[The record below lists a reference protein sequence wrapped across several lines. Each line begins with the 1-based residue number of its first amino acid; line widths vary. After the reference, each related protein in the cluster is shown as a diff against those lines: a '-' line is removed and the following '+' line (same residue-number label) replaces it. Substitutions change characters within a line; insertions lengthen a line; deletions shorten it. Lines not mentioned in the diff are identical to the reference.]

1 MKTIHRRNRRKT
13 KKGGN
18 KELIAVQKDGMA
30 LQHVNKTYEI
40 VLEAVKQNGNAL
52 QFAPEELKD
61 NDVIVQHATQTPHA
75 LKYVSPR
82 LKNDPTLVGR
92 LVLQSPYVL
101 EYASP
106 ALKDNKEIVTQALQ
120 TAGNALLY
128 ASPRLQEDE
137 DLLLLSIQKPMGT
150 LLRAPKH
157 LKDDKVFMMKCIKVS
172 PHALE
177 FASPRLKKDKELVM
191 SAVSIQGATLQYAS
205 DELRY
210 DPDVIDAAIA
220 QDPASIHFAIEI
232 PHKPQ
237 LTRQHSIGYTNQG
250 DEPVCGYHAFSKVIL
265 KNIFEV
271 LRPLDVKGEYADH
284 KCNSYLNTVNYDL
297 TDLTPE
303 KCSSGGYLKIL
314 FFLHLFY
321 LYKLNKP
328 SGWMA
333 CGEEQSIYSHLFKM
347 KIPLPY
353 HHQLVLEEE
362 LEEMH
367 RMSLEVNMVP
377 TTIRFK
383 PSFSLI
389 QKITAEGL
397 YIMLFI
403 QYSSTEPGHFV
414 VIVGT
419 DGNEILYKDSYGI
432 EKVYRF
438 IFGKRFLFNSK
449 YWYASTCSTVIP
461 VQGTMKSNTIDAY
474 LESYRVLKSKLS
486 IDGS

>member
-1 MKTIHRRNRRKT
+1 M
-13 KKGGN
+13 
-18 KELIAVQKDGMA
+18 
-30 LQHVNKTYEI
+30 
-40 VLEAVKQNGNAL
+40 
-52 QFAPEELKD
+52 
-61 NDVIVQHATQTPHA
+61 
-75 LKYVSPR
+75 
-82 LKNDPTLVGR
+82 
-92 LVLQSPYVL
+92 
-101 EYASP
+101 
-106 ALKDNKEIVTQALQ
+106 KDNKEIVTQALH

-128 ASPRLQEDE
+128 ASPRLQGDE

-150 LLRAPKH
+150 LMRAPTH
-157 LKDDKVFMMKCIKVS
+157 LKDDKAFMMKCVKVS

-177 FASPRLKKDKELVM
+177 FASPRLKNDKELVLT
-191 SAVSIQGATLQYAS
+191 AVSIQGSTLQYAS

-210 DPDVIDAAIA
+210 DPDVIDVAIA
-220 QDPASIHFAIEI
+220 QDPASIHFGLSI

-271 LRPLDVKGEYADH
+271 LRPLNVGGEYADN
-284 KCNSYLNTVNYDL
+284 KCNSYLNTVTYDL

-321 LYKLNKP
+321 LYKSNKP

-333 CGEEQSIYSHLFKM
+333 CGEEQYIYSQLFKM

-362 LEEMH
+362 LEEMN
-367 RMSLEVNMVP
+367 RTSLEINMVP

-403 QYSSTEPGHFV
+403 QHSPTEPGHFV

-419 DGNEILYKDSYGI
+419 DGQDILYKDSYGI

-438 IFGKRFLFNSK
+438 LFGKRFLFNSK

-461 VQGTMKSNTIDAY
+461 VQGAMKSNTIDAY
-474 LESYRVLKSKLS
+474 LESYRKIKHALS
-486 IDGS
+486 HGA